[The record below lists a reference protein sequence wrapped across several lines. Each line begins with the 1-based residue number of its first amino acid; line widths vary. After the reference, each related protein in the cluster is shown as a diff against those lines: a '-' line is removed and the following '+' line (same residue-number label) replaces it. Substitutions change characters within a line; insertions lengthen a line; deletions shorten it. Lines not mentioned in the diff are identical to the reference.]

1 MKVMNKP
8 FNIFEYPYMCF
19 VTFVIH
25 LNRKIENIEIL
36 NFDSYADIHWAY
48 VRTYVHAIHTY
59 IPTYIYTYNS
69 GSSRRA
75 FWQPLHI
82 KCMVQ
87 RLMVLAR
94 LLSAVRNDFCLRH

>member
-1 MKVMNKP
+1 MRVMNKP

-69 GSSRRA
+69 GSSRSG
-75 FWQPLHI
+75 F
-82 KCMVQ
+82 
-87 RLMVLAR
+87 LATFTHQMHGSEVDG
-94 LLSAVRNDFCLRH
+94 LSQTAISGSQ